1 MNDPYPRSFWLD
13 EAPALGQTDPS
24 PALTADTRAN
34 VCIVGGGPYGAL
46 DRQRSRMPIRGGHVC
61 QLTST

>member
-34 VCIVGGGPYGAL
+34 VCIVGGGHTGLWTVSA
-46 DRQRSRMPIRGGHVC
+46 QGCRSVVD
-61 QLTST
+61 TSAS